1 MKKLWIPIKKVWKFI
16 LLLFLILLTFSYAMF
31 QGGFVSWFLFYSFLP
46 FAIYC
51 VAIAFYSLNELEVT
65 RTLQKLDYNAGEH
78 LRVAVTV
85 KRSKSF
91 PLFYLL
97 VEDNL
102 DDSLKFANQQKKPKA
117 LLLPGLKKE
126 FSYEYIIEE
135 LPRGEHFFQ
144 SFTVR
149 IGDPLGLFEKE
160 KRVTSE
166 GKIIVY
172 PAYLDLLYR
181 PFENQYDQGLTASR
195 ERVQRDTSM
204 ATGVRD
210 YQPGDRFSWINWK
223 ASAKRNVLMT
233 KEFEQRQSHDVF
245 VVMDCVP
252 DNHFE
257 PLVSFTASLLR
268 AILKK
273 GAQTGLLTISN
284 ERASFPI
291 RGGEQHLQ
299 QLFYHLAK
307 IEAKCI
313 SPFEKVLDTDG
324 LFIQQTVSFMLVTAQ
339 ITKPLIEKASFLG
352 QRKGG
357 TITLFLIKGE
367 KESPTENERSLIAMA
382 NARGVR
388 IVMVHEGQHKAA
400 FSEVNFF
407 D

>member
-1 MKKLWIPIKKVWKFI
+1 MKMIWSTFKKVWKFI

-46 FAIYC
+46 FAFYC
-51 VAIAFYSLNELEVT
+51 VALSFYSLNEIQVT
-65 RTLQKLDYNAGEH
+65 RVVPKTDYNAGES
-78 LRVAVTV
+78 LKVVVTV
-85 KRSKSF
+85 KRANSF

-97 VEDNL
+97 VEDHL
-102 DDSLKFANQQKKPKA
+102 DDSLKYAQQQKKPKA
-117 LLLPGLKKE
+117 MLLPGMKRE
-126 FSYEYIIEE
+126 FSYEYIIDE
-135 LPRGEHFFQ
+135 LPRGEHFFD
-144 SFTVR
+144 SFTLK

-160 KRVTSE
+160 KKFTME
-166 GKIIVY
+166 GRIVVY
-172 PAYLDLLYR
+172 PAYTELLYR
-181 PFENQYDQGLTASR
+181 SFENQYDQGLTASR

-252 DNHFE
+252 DKQFE
-257 PLVSFTASLLR
+257 PVVSFTASLVR
-268 AILKK
+268 AVLKK

-357 TITLFLIKGE
+357 SITLFLLKGE
-367 KESPTENERSLIAMA
+367 KEAPTESERSLIALA

-388 IVMVHEGQHKAA
+388 IIMIQEGEFKAA
-400 FSEVNFF
+400 FAEVSSR
-407 D
+407 

>member
-1 MKKLWIPIKKVWKFI
+1 MKKTWMILKKVWKFI
-16 LLLFLILLTFSYAMF
+16 LLLFLILLAFSYAMF

-51 VAIAFYSLNELEVT
+51 AAISFYSLNELEVT
-65 RTLQKLDYNAGEH
+65 RILPKTDFNAGEP
-78 LRVAVTV
+78 LKVIVTV
-85 KRSKSF
+85 KRAKSF

-97 VEDNL
+97 IEDQLNE
-102 DDSLKFANQQKKPKA
+102 SLKFAPQQKKPKA

-126 FSYEYIIEE
+126 FSYEYIIAE
-135 LPRGEHFFQ
+135 LPRGEHFFE
-144 SFTVR
+144 SFTLRV
-149 IGDPLGLFEKE
+149 GDPLGLFEKE
-160 KRVTSE
+160 KKVALD

-172 PAYLDLLYR
+172 PAYTELLYR
-181 PFENQYDQGLTASR
+181 SFENHYDSGLTASR

-223 ASAKRNVLMT
+223 ASAKRNILMT
-233 KEFEQRQSHDVF
+233 KEFEQRQSHDVV

-252 DNHFE
+252 TKQFE
-257 PLVSFTASLLR
+257 PVVSFTASLLR

-299 QLFYHLAK
+299 QLFFHLAK

-324 LFIQQTVSFMLVTAQ
+324 LLIQQTVSFMLITAQ

-357 TITLFLIKGE
+357 SITLFLIKGE
-367 KESPTENERSLIAMA
+367 KEAPTDEERSLMAIA

-388 IVMVHEGQHKAA
+388 VVLVQEGELAAA
-400 FSEVNFF
+400 FSEVNFR
-407 D
+407 

>member
-1 MKKLWIPIKKVWKFI
+1 MKRLPKLVRKVWKVI
-16 LLLFLILLTFSYAMF
+16 LLLFLIVLTFSYAMF

-46 FAIYC
+46 FVIYC
-51 VAIAFYSLNELEVT
+51 AALSFYSLNELEVT
-65 RTLQKLDYNAGEH
+65 RVLQKSDYKAGEP
-78 LRVAVTV
+78 LKVAVSV
-85 KRSKSF
+85 KRAKSF

-97 VEDNL
+97 MEDHL
-102 DDSLKFANQQKKPKA
+102 SDSLKLASQQKKSKA
-117 LLLPGLKKE
+117 LLLPGVKKE
-126 FSYEYIIEE
+126 FSYEYFIDE
-135 LPRGEHFFQ
+135 LPRGEHFFE
-144 SFTVR
+144 SFTLRV
-149 IGDPLGLFEKE
+149 GDPLGLFEKE
-160 KRVTSE
+160 KRFMVE
-166 GKIIVY
+166 DKIIVY
-172 PAYLDLLYR
+172 PAYSELLYR

-245 VVMDCVP
+245 VVMDCAP
-252 DNHFE
+252 DKNFE
-257 PLVSFTASLLR
+257 PVVSFTASLLR

-273 GAQTGLLTISN
+273 GAQTGLLTMSN

-313 SPFEKVLDTDG
+313 TPFAKMLDTDG
-324 LFIQQTVSFMLVTAQ
+324 LLIQQTVSFMLVTAQ
-339 ITKPLIEKASFLG
+339 ITKPLVEKASFLG

-357 TITLFLIKGE
+357 TITLFLIKRE
-367 KESPTENERSLIAMA
+367 KESPAENERSLIAIA

-388 IVMVHEGQHKAA
+388 IVMVHEGEYMAA
-400 FSEVNFF
+400 FSEVNAR
-407 D
+407 